1 MSVSA
6 TLATLRTKILTVNPA
21 PQPQPAVVFAD
32 PAEAVN
38 LGEFPAVILALAP
51 EVDHRWFQESVG
63 NPGAGL
69 HEYEVL
75 IYILVGA
82 RSEGLP
88 ALHSKVLPWPK
99 ALADV
104 LIADITLGDQVTFI
118 GDPEGRGLFRYRTGV
133 IQWADGLYF
142 GMKVWLKVSE
152 LHSQTVG

>member
-1 MSVSA
+1 MSVSE

-21 PQPQPAVVFAD
+21 PQPAPLNVFAD

-38 LGEFPAVILALAP
+38 VGEFPAVILALAP
-51 EVDHRWFQESVG
+51 EVDHEWQQATAG
-63 NPGAGL
+63 GASLGE
-69 HEYEVL
+69 HDYEVM

-104 LIADITLGDQVTFI
+104 LIADITLGGTVSFI
-118 GDPEGRGLFRYRTGV
+118 GDAERARLFRYRIGQ
-133 IQWADGLYF
+133 IAWADGIYF
-142 GMKVWLKVSE
+142 GLKVWLKVQE
-152 LHSQTVG
+152 MHSQTVG